1 MNDDRGE
8 GGDVGRGDLN
18 EEIGGS
24 GDDVDDRIRYEGLG
38 LSRVLRFQSG
48 DDDGR
53 LGEEMI
59 GTVQDESE
67 TVLAGGFL
75 SSEVASRLD
84 ISLEVPVGIRGEQ
97 ASPSD
102 PEEEGE

>member
-1 MNDDRGE
+1 
-8 GGDVGRGDLN
+8 
-18 EEIGGS
+18 
-24 GDDVDDRIRYEGLG
+24 
-38 LSRVLRFQSG
+38 
-48 DDDGR
+48 
-53 LGEEMI
+53 MI

-97 ASPSD
+97 SVPVRSRGGGRVAVEFVDRGRVKLALDEKLGSLSKKEVQDESAS
-102 PEEEGE
+102 